1 MTVCLKFMF
10 CQTWNFR
17 SDFNAKIFQTSH
29 SVIRGAI
36 PPFQITIF
44 LYPPFSVEKCHPP
57 SLGFQGILNTIM
69 NQDKRYIKVCIK
81 IYVYE
86 LYVYELYVY
95 ELYVYELY
103 VYELTWTKP
112 LKHTVD
118 VTKYF
123 SLTKSF
129 FPKDLKLVLNFCIS
143 SRWMLNHHQ
152 KEISNQLLSNNLI
165 IEPILVNA
173 WSISINVL
181 VNTDVSGNLDR
192 SLQNLKRF
200 FKYL

>member
-81 IYVYE
+81 I
-86 LYVYELYVY
+86 
-95 ELYVYELY
+95 Y